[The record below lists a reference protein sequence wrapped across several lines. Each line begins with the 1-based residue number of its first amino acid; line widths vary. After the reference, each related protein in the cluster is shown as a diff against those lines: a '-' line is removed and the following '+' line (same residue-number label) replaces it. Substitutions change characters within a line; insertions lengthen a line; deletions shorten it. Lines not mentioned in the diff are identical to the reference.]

1 MHFVQGKIIWVNLV
15 KYCFLIIQNT
25 SILRNLWFYFP
36 FFYLPLY
43 DNLQFRMETS
53 IDITEKSNVLHKTI
67 YSILFSISFAHL
79 LNDLIQAIIPSV
91 YPILKQNYHLTF
103 TQIGLITFAFQ
114 LSASLLQPL
123 VGYYTDKYPKPFSQ
137 VYGMLFSLVGILT
150 LSFATTFYWIL
161 FSVIFIGIGSSI
173 FHPESAR
180 ISNLA
185 SGGKRGLAQ
194 SIFQVGGNFGTALG
208 PLLVALIV
216 VPNSQVF
223 ILWFIIAAVIGLA
236 IISKIAFWYRNHL
249 IFRKPQKVVFA
260 DFQRLSKSNVKWA
273 VAILLIVI
281 FSKFF
286 YSASLSSYYTFYI
299 IDKFHLSIKE
309 AQYHMFIYLI
319 AYAVGTILG
328 GPLGDKIGRKYVIW
342 ISVFGAAPFAL
353 LLPYVNLFWTDVL
366 MVVIGI
372 IISSAFPAILVYA
385 QELLPKKLGMVSG
398 LFYGFAFGMGALGSA
413 LLGKLADY
421 TSIQYV
427 YHVCSFLPLIGII
440 CYFLPNLKKK

>member
-1 MHFVQGKIIWVNLV
+1 MDTIVNVSAKNKDLA
-15 KYCFLIIQNT
+15 Q
-25 SILRNLWFYFP
+25 
-36 FFYLPLY
+36 
-43 DNLQFRMETS
+43 
-53 IDITEKSNVLHKTI
+53 KTV

-79 LNDLIQAIIPSV
+79 LNDLIQAIIPSI
-91 YPILKQNYHLTF
+91 YPILKQSYNLSF
-103 TQIGLITFAFQ
+103 SQIGLITFAFQ
-114 LSASLLQPL
+114 LTASIFQPF
-123 VGYYTDKYPKPFSQ
+123 VGYYTDKHPKPFSQ
-137 VYGMLFSLVGILT
+137 IYGMLFSLAGIISI
-150 LSFATTFYWIL
+150 SFADNFYWIL
-161 FSVIFIGIGSSI
+161 LSVMLIGTGSSI

-216 VPNSQVF
+216 VPNSQVY
-223 ILWFIIAAVIGLA
+223 ILWFIIAATIGLG
-236 IISKIAFWYRNHL
+236 IISKIAFWYRDHL
-249 IFRKPQKVVFA
+249 IHRQQKQVVFA
-260 DFQRLSKSNVKWA
+260 DFQRLSKSKVKWA
-273 VAILLIVI
+273 IAILLIVI

-286 YSASLSSYYTFYI
+286 YSASLSTYYTFYVM
-299 IDKFHLSIKE
+299 DKFNLSIKE
-309 AQYHMFIYLI
+309 AQFHMFIYLF
-319 AYAVGTILG
+319 AYAAGTILG

-342 ISVFGAAPFAL
+342 LSVFGATPFAL

-366 MVVIGI
+366 MIIIGI

-385 QELLPKKLGMVSG
+385 QELLPRKLGMISG

-413 LLGKLADY
+413 LLGTLADY

>member
-1 MHFVQGKIIWVNLV
+1 
-15 KYCFLIIQNT
+15 
-25 SILRNLWFYFP
+25 
-36 FFYLPLY
+36 
-43 DNLQFRMETS
+43 METATLDS
-53 IDITEKSNVLHKTI
+53 SKQVIQKTV

-79 LNDLIQAIIPSV
+79 LNDLIQAIIPSI
-91 YPILKQNYHLTF
+91 YPILKDSYNLSF

-114 LSASLLQPL
+114 LTASIFQPF

-137 VYGMLFSLVGILT
+137 IYGMLFSMAGIVSI
-150 LSFATTFYWIL
+150 SFADNFYWIL
-161 FSVIFIGIGSSI
+161 ISVMLIGTGSSI

-216 VPNSQVF
+216 VPNSQKY
-223 ILWFIIAAVIGLA
+223 ILWFVIVAVIGLG
-236 IISKIAFWYRNHL
+236 ILSKIAFWYRDHL
-249 IFRKPQKVVFA
+249 ILRNHKAQPFINLHNLPKKKV
-260 DFQRLSKSNVKWA
+260 QISI
-273 VAILLIVI
+273 AILLIVI

-286 YSASLSSYYTFYI
+286 YSASLSSYYQFYI
-299 IDKFHLSIKE
+299 IDKFNLTIQQ

-319 AYAVGTILG
+319 AYAIGTILG

-342 ISVFGAAPFAL
+342 LSVFGATPFAL

-385 QELLPKKLGMVSG
+385 QELVPKKLGMVSG

-413 LLGKLADY
+413 LLGRLADI

-427 YHVCSFLPLIGII
+427 YHVCSYLPIIGII
-440 CYFLPNLKKK
+440 CYFLPNLKKKV

>member
-1 MHFVQGKIIWVNLV
+1 
-15 KYCFLIIQNT
+15 
-25 SILRNLWFYFP
+25 
-36 FFYLPLY
+36 
-43 DNLQFRMETS
+43 METS

-137 VYGMLFSLVGILT
+137 VYGMLFSLVGIVS

-161 FSVIFIGIGSSI
+161 LSVIFIGIGSSI

-216 VPNSQVF
+216 VPNGQVY
-223 ILWFIIAAVIGLA
+223 ILWFIIAAVMGLA
-236 IISKIAFWYRNHL
+236 IISKIAYWYRDHL
-249 IFRKPQKVVFA
+249 IFRKNKRTVFI
-260 DFQRLSKSNVKWA
+260 DYHNLSKSKVKWA
-273 VAILLIVI
+273 ILVLLIVI

-286 YSASLSSYYTFYI
+286 YTASLSTYYTFFLM
-299 IDKFHLSIKE
+299 DKFHLSIKE
-309 AQYHMFIYLI
+309 AQFHIFIYLI

-342 ISVFGAAPFAL
+342 LSVFGAAPFAL

-366 MVVIGI
+366 MI
-372 IISSAFPAILVYA
+372 IIGVIMSSAFPAILVYA
-385 QELLPKKLGMVSG
+385 QELVPKKLGMVSG

-413 LLGKLADY
+413 LLGKLADL

-427 YHVCSFLPLIGII
+427 YYVCSFLPLFGII

>member
-1 MHFVQGKIIWVNLV
+1 MDSIVNVSTKNKELA
-15 KYCFLIIQNT
+15 Q
-25 SILRNLWFYFP
+25 
-36 FFYLPLY
+36 
-43 DNLQFRMETS
+43 
-53 IDITEKSNVLHKTI
+53 KTV
-67 YSILFSISFAHL
+67 YSILFAISFAHL

-91 YPILKQNYHLTF
+91 YPILKEKYNLSF
-103 TQIGLITFAFQ
+103 SQIGLITFAFQ
-114 LSASLLQPL
+114 FSASIFQPL
-123 VGYYTDKYPKPFSQ
+123 VGYYTDKHPKPFSQ
-137 VYGMLFSLVGILT
+137 IYGMLFSLAGIVS
-150 LSFATTFYWIL
+150 LSFADNFYWIL
-161 FSVIFIGIGSSI
+161 LSVVFIGTGSSI

-216 VPNSQVF
+216 VPHGQMH
-223 ILWFIIAAVIGLA
+223 ILWFIIAAMIGLA
-236 IISKIAFWYRNHL
+236 IISKIAFWYRDHL
-249 IFRKPQKVVFA
+249 VYRKNKVQPFINLHNLPKRKV
-260 DFQRLSKSNVKWA
+260 QVSI
-273 VAILLIVI
+273 AILLIVI

-309 AQYHMFIYLI
+309 AQFHMFIYLI

-342 ISVFGAAPFAL
+342 LSVFGAAPFAL

-413 LLGKLADY
+413 LLGNLADA

-440 CYFLPNLKKK
+440 CYFLPNLKKH

>member
-1 MHFVQGKIIWVNLV
+1 
-15 KYCFLIIQNT
+15 
-25 SILRNLWFYFP
+25 
-36 FFYLPLY
+36 
-43 DNLQFRMETS
+43 MEIETTLS
-53 IDITEKSNVLHKTI
+53 KGKSNAELAQKTV

-91 YPILKQNYHLTF
+91 YPILKQNYNLSF
-103 TQIGLITFAFQ
+103 AQIGLITFAFQ
-114 LSASLLQPL
+114 LTASIFQPF

-137 VYGMLFSLVGILT
+137 IYGMLFSLAGIVSI
-150 LSFATTFYWIL
+150 SFADNFYWIL
-161 FSVIFIGIGSSI
+161 ISVMLIGTGSSI

-185 SGGKRGLAQ
+185 SGGRRGLAQ

-216 VPNSQVF
+216 VPNSQKY
-223 ILWFIIAAVIGLA
+223 ILWFVLAAAIGLA
-236 IISKIAFWYRNHL
+236 IISKIAFWYRDHL
-249 IFRKPQKVVFA
+249 IHRQQKKVVFA
-260 DFQRLSKSNVKWA
+260 DFQRLSKSKVKWA
-273 VAILLIVI
+273 ILILLVVI

-286 YSASLSSYYTFYI
+286 YSASLSTYYTFYVM
-299 IDKFHLSIKE
+299 DKFQLSIKE
-309 AQYHMFIYLI
+309 AQFHMFIYLI
-319 AYAVGTILG
+319 AYAAGTILG

-342 ISVFGAAPFAL
+342 LSVFGAAPFAL

-366 MVVIGI
+366 MIIIGI

-385 QELLPKKLGMVSG
+385 QELLPKKLGMISG

-413 LLGKLADY
+413 LLGTLADY

-440 CYFLPNLKKK
+440 CYFLPNLKKR

>member
-1 MHFVQGKIIWVNLV
+1 
-15 KYCFLIIQNT
+15 
-25 SILRNLWFYFP
+25 
-36 FFYLPLY
+36 
-43 DNLQFRMETS
+43 METS

-137 VYGMLFSLVGILT
+137 VYGMLFSLFGILT

-216 VPNSQVF
+216 VPNGQVF

-286 YSASLSSYYTFYI
+286 YSASLSFYYTFYI

-421 TSIQYV
+421 TSIKYV